1 MLIKIFAEM
10 KNTLLIITIISIHF
24 LGFAQD
30 NKKAITLQDL
40 HQDRTFSQKSI
51 RGLRSMN
58 DGETYTVNELSSKI
72 VKYSYAK
79 GEMVEVLFD
88 VNDYNQDRFKS
99 FSGYKMS
106 EDERKILLTTDIV
119 PIYRHSYTASYYI
132 FDRDSETVEPL
143 SKNGAQMHAAFSPDG
158 NNVAFVR
165 DNNIYIK
172 NLASNNERQ
181 VTFDGKFNHII
192 NGAADWVYEEE
203 FALKTGFHWSPDG
216 SKIAYYRFDESHVK
230 LFHMPM
236 YMGQLYPPNY
246 SFKYPKAGEENALV
260 SIHVYNLENEKTI
273 PVDIGP
279 ETDQYIARIKWT
291 PNPEV
296 LSLIRLNRLQ
306 NRIDILLA
314 DANSGESQTLY
325 TEEDEYYIEEPTDN
339 YPIFTEDRKYFLIPS
354 QMDGY
359 RHIYLFDMNGSM
371 VRQLTSGSEE
381 IKSIYGY
388 DAKEKRIYYNAYDES
403 PLRTAVY
410 WVSLNGRRNS
420 KLSELAGTNS
430 ANFSNGFKYYI
441 HSHSSINTPTKVTL
455 HNSKGKQ
462 IRVLEDNEALK
473 ETIADYRMPSKDF
486 FTFTTSEG
494 VELNGYMVK
503 PVDFD
508 KAKQYPVM
516 MYQYSGPGSQ
526 QVVDRFGVGWDE
538 YLASEGYLVVCVD
551 GRGTGGRGEEF
562 KKMTYGKLGYYE
574 SIDQIEAG
582 KYLQTLPYVNPDRIG
597 IWGWSYGGYMSSL
610 CLFKAPEVFT
620 MAIAVAPVTNWR
632 YYDTIY
638 TERYMGLPQDNP
650 SGYDD
655 NSPINF
661 VDGLEG
667 ELLLVHGSGDDNVH
681 VQNVFEM
688 AEELVQ
694 ADKQFDMMI
703 YKDRNHSIYG
713 GNTRMHLY
721 TLMSNYVRNNL

>member
-1 MLIKIFAEM
+1 M
-10 KNTLLIITIISIHF
+10 KNTLIIIAIISTHF
-24 LGFAQD
+24 LGFTQS
-30 NKKAITLQDL
+30 NKKIITLQDL
-40 HQDRTFSQKSI
+40 HQDETFSQKSI
-51 RGLRSMN
+51 RGIRSMN
-58 DGETYTVNELSSKI
+58 DGETYTVNELGSKI
-72 VKYSYAK
+72 VKYSYAN
-79 GEMVEVLFD
+79 GEKVEVLFD
-88 VNDYNQDRFKS
+88 VDDYDKDELKS
-99 FSGYKMS
+99 FSNYQMS
-106 EDERKILLTTDIV
+106 ADERKILLATNVV
-119 PIYRHSYTASYYI
+119 PIYRHSFTASYYV
-132 FDRDSETVEPL
+132 FDMVSKTVEPL
-143 SKNGAQMHAAFSPDG
+143 SENGVHMHAAFSPDG

-172 NLASNNERQ
+172 NLASKTEKQ
-181 VTFDGKFNHII
+181 VTFDGEFNHII

-216 SKIAYYRFDESHVK
+216 SKIAYYRFDESQVQ

-246 SFKYPKAGEENALV
+246 SFKYPKAGEGNAIV
-260 SIHVYNLENEKTI
+260 SIHVYDMESEKTI
-273 PVDIGP
+273 PVDIGS

-291 PNPEV
+291 PDPEV

-306 NRIDILLA
+306 NKIDILLA
-314 DANSGESQTLY
+314 DTKTGKSKILY
-325 TEEDEYYIEEPTDN
+325 TEKDQRYIEEPNDN
-339 YPIFTEDRKYFLIPS
+339 YPIFTNDNKYFIIPS

-359 RHIYLFDMNGSM
+359 RHIYLFDMEGRM
-371 VRQLTSGSEE
+371 VRQLTSGDDE
-381 IKSIYGY
+381 IKSIYDY
-388 DAKEKRIYYNAYDES
+388 DAKAKRIYFNAYDES
-403 PLRTAVY
+403 PLRTAVN
-410 WVSLNGRRNS
+410 WVSLNGRRKG
-420 KLSELAGTNS
+420 KLSTHPGTNTTD
-430 ANFSNGFKYYI
+430 FSNGFKYYI
-441 HSHSSINTPTKVTL
+441 HFHSSVNTPTLVTL

-462 IRVLEDNEALK
+462 IRVLEDNAALK
-473 ETIADYRMPSKDF
+473 ETLSDYNMPQKEF
-486 FTFTTSEG
+486 FTFNTSEG
-494 VELNGYMVK
+494 VELNGYMIK
-503 PVDFD
+503 PLNFD
-508 KAKQYPVM
+508 KDKQYPVM

-526 QVVDRFGVGWDE
+526 QVVDRYSVGWDE

-562 KKMTYGKLGYYE
+562 KKMTYGQLGFYE

-582 KYLQTLPYVNPDRIG
+582 KYLQSLPYVNPNRIG

-610 CLFKAPEVFT
+610 CLFKAPDVFS

-667 ELLLVHGSGDDNVH
+667 KLLLVHGSGDDNVH

-703 YKDRNHSIYG
+703 YKDRNHGIHG

-721 TLMSNYVRNNL
+721 TLMSNFVRENL